1 VSKQLS
7 GDIGRADS
15 LAREIFSDIANKWAL
30 LIIETIGDSTRRFTE
45 LKVEV
50 DGISHKMLT
59 QNLRLL
65 ERNGLVVR
73 DVHPTVPPRV
83 EYTLT
88 EPGRELRKTV
98 DAIAAILNH
107 PRAEKRNL
115 AVEGHADAIGQLD
128 ANRALALARAETVAN
143 ELIVNNLR
151 RERVTTHGYGEER
164 PVAPNTNPDGT
175 DNPEGRARN
184 RRVEIVIDKE

>member
-1 VSKQLS
+1 MEGSVMARLAGVVFLTVFLAGCAEQWDLVTKLREQQLDVQETDRGIIVTLPYVFFGFGS
-7 GDIGRADS
+7 AD
-15 LAREIFSDIANKWAL
+15 LNPEA
-30 LIIETIGDSTRRFTE
+30 
-45 LKVEV
+45 
-50 DGISHKMLT
+50 
-59 QNLRLL
+59 
-65 ERNGLVVR
+65 
-73 DVHPTVPPRV
+73 
-83 EYTLT
+83 
-88 EPGRELRKTV
+88 RKTV

-115 AVEGHADAIGQLD
+115 AVEGHADAVGQLGD
-128 ANRALALARAETVAN
+128 NRALALARAETVAN

>member
-1 VSKQLS
+1 MEGSVMARLAGVVFLTVFLAGCAEQWDLVTKLREQQLDVQETDRGIVVTLPYVFFGFGS
-7 GDIGRADS
+7 AD
-15 LAREIFSDIANKWAL
+15 LNPEA
-30 LIIETIGDSTRRFTE
+30 
-45 LKVEV
+45 
-50 DGISHKMLT
+50 
-59 QNLRLL
+59 
-65 ERNGLVVR
+65 
-73 DVHPTVPPRV
+73 
-83 EYTLT
+83 
-88 EPGRELRKTV
+88 RKTV

-107 PRAEKRNL
+107 PRAERRNL
-115 AVEGHADAIGQLD
+115 IVEGHADAIGQLD

-184 RRVEIVIDKE
+184 RRVEIVIEKE

>member
-1 VSKQLS
+1 MARLVGVVFLTVFLAGCAEQWDLVTKLREQQLDVQETDRGIVVTLPYVFFGFGS
-7 GDIGRADS
+7 AD
-15 LAREIFSDIANKWAL
+15 LNPEA
-30 LIIETIGDSTRRFTE
+30 
-45 LKVEV
+45 
-50 DGISHKMLT
+50 
-59 QNLRLL
+59 
-65 ERNGLVVR
+65 
-73 DVHPTVPPRV
+73 
-83 EYTLT
+83 
-88 EPGRELRKTV
+88 RKTV

-115 AVEGHADAIGQLD
+115 VVEGHADAIGQLD

-143 ELIVNNLR
+143 ELIMNNLR

-184 RRVEIVIDKE
+184 RRVEIVIEKE